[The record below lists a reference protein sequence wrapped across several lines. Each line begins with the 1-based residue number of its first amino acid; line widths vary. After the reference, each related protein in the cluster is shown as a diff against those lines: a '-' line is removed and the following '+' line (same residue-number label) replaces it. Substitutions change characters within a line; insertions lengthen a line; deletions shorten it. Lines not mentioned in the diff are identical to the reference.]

1 MNAKQQKILTIIIS
15 ILVLLLIGL
24 TVMKKMNPSKETMT
38 EEQIVKLQQ
47 ESLKEQ
53 EIRELN
59 DMLERDRIEYYFS
72 KFLNSIELK
81 KYEEAYNMLNSEFK
95 ENYFKTQKDFETYV
109 STHFPKEVAVDYK
122 NIERNGNLYVLWITM
137 GNAVSV
143 NKDSAVEM
151 NVVIKENA
159 VADFELSFSVE
170 QES

>member
-15 ILVLLLIGL
+15 ILVLLFIGL

-53 EIRELN
+53 EVRELN

-109 STHFPKEVAVDYK
+109 STHFPKEVAVDYE

-137 GNAVSV
+137 GNAVSI
-143 NKDSAVEM
+143 NKDSAIEM